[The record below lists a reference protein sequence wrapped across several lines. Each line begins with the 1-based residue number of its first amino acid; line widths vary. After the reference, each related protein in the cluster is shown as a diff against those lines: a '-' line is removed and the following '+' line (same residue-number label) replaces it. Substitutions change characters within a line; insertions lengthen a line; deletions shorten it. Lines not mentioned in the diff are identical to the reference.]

1 MTGVRVTRHAQKRW
15 RERVHPCTYA
25 QAKAEILSHSAAIST
40 AAAFGA
46 DTVRLG
52 SNHRLK
58 LKGATVVTVLPLGAR

>member
-1 MTGVRVTRHAQKRW
+1 MGGVRVTRHAAKRW

-25 QAKAEILSHSAAIST
+25 QAKAEILEHSAAIAT

-52 SNHRLK
+52 TNHRLK
-58 LKGATVVTVLPLGAR
+58 LKGATVVTVLPEGAR